1 MCTRQLLTL
10 GVAVVF
16 PIAAGRSPASAA
28 GSNGTVALPGAAEKA
43 AAELDRQDFA
53 RSTCNVHPE

>member
-16 PIAAGRSPASAA
+16 PPAAGRSPASAA
-28 GSNGTVALPGAAEKA
+28 GSKGTVALPGASEKVT
-43 AAELDRQDFA
+43 AELVRHDFA
-53 RSTCNVHPE
+53 RSTCNVHPK

>member
-16 PIAAGRSPASAA
+16 PTAACLSPAPAA
-28 GSNGTVALPGAAEKA
+28 GSKGTLALPGAAEKGT
-43 AAELDRQDFA
+43 AELARHDFA
-53 RSTCNVHPE
+53 RSTCNVHPK

>member
-16 PIAAGRSPASAA
+16 PTAAGHSPASTAESKA
-28 GSNGTVALPGAAEKA
+28 IIALPGAVEKA
-43 AAELDRQDFA
+43 TAELVRHDFA
-53 RSTCNVHPE
+53 RSTCNVHPA